1 VRQVF
6 RDSSDVESAVSRWV
20 AQDLTTTLRAS
31 PVSQLRIPG
40 IALFNS
46 ANEMGNVMAILLLG
60 LLVLILFGAGFA
72 LHLLWIAAVVIAIV
86 WVATFALGRG
96 ERRSIRR

>member
-1 VRQVF
+1 MCLKI
-6 RDSSDVESAVSRWV
+6 EPAVSTGV
-20 AQDLTTTLRAS
+20 AQGLTATFRGSVSYLRS
-31 PVSQLRIPG
+31 PG
-40 IALFNS
+40 ITSLS
-46 ANEMGNVMAILLLG
+46 NEAMKGDIMAILLLG

>member
-1 VRQVF
+1 LGFSNREGVVK
-6 RDSSDVESAVSRWV
+6 DVG
-20 AQDLTTTLRAS
+20 TTLTHL
-31 PVSQLRIPG
+31 VSQLRCPG
-40 IALFNS
+40 IALLFNS